1 MLKNILYRDIF
12 FINRKKEGEKGMKKT
27 KFLALVMAMVMLVSN
42 VSVFAATPAT
52 VDTTAT
58 INLAKVLNPSE
69 GGVYPNEDTFEF
81 VLEPVSFTPASTGVV
96 STDTTAMPAG
106 TTVEITVT
114 ENGDVKEGT
123 ESIELDFVGKEI
135 GVYTYKLTETNGGV
149 AGVEYDDSVYYV
161 NVYVI
166 NQVDDNNVPTG
177 LVTVSDITAWRT
189 NNMSADALTALKT
202 DWTGSLLDIN
212 DKDADGK
219 VGNDGGDNE
228 IDYPFE
234 NEYSTDADLIVSKT
248 VTGNYAST
256 TQEFTFTVA
265 LTGLTANTTY
275 TLTDGDGNPVEV
287 TADASGAASVETT
300 LSHGETFTLTGLP
313 SSAKYTIT
321 ETQDAT
327 YSGEYAVTDGS
338 GNNVAGTAAIGAD
351 VVATGV
357 LSDNAMTNNELQ
369 DEEVDFTN
377 NKEYTVPTGIAL
389 SVLPF
394 ACGIAVVAVLLVVTN
409 KRRQED

>member
-1 MLKNILYRDIF
+1 
-12 FINRKKEGEKGMKKT
+12 MKKT

-42 VSVFAATPAT
+42 VSVFAATPET

-81 VLEPVSFTPASTGVV
+81 VLEPVSFTPAATGVT
-96 STDTTAMPAG
+96 STDTTKMPAG
-106 TTVEITVT
+106 ETVT
-114 ENGDVKEGT
+114 IKVAEDGDVKKGT
-123 ESIELDFVGKEI
+123 ESIELDFAGKEI
-135 GVYTYKLTETNGGV
+135 GVYTYKLTETKGDV
-149 AGVEYDDSVYYV
+149 AGVEYDESVYYV

-166 NQVDDNNVPTG
+166 NQVGDDKVPTG

-189 NNMSADALTALKT
+189 NNMSDEALKALTK
-202 DWTGSLLDIN
+202 DWTGDLLDIN
-212 DKDADGK
+212 KKDADGK

-234 NEYSTDADLIVSKT
+234 NEYSTDADIIVSKT

-256 TQEFTFTVA
+256 TQEFAYTVA
-265 LTGLTANTTY
+265 LTGLVANAEYTA
-275 TLTDGDGNPVEV
+275 TLADGSTKTI
-287 TADASGAASVETT
+287 TADANGEATLETT
-300 LSHGETFTLTGLP
+300 LAHGETFTIAGLP
-313 SSAKYTIT
+313 SSAAYTIT

-327 YSGEYAVTDGS
+327 YSGKYAVTDGS
-338 GNNVAGTAAIGAD
+338 AAPASGEAGLGVDVTAN
-351 VVATGV
+351 GV
-357 LSDNAMTNNELQ
+357 LADNSMVDNILT

-409 KRRQED
+409 KKRQED

>member
-42 VSVFAATPAT
+42 VSVFAATPET
-52 VDTTAT
+52 VDTTAK

-81 VLEPVSFTPASTGVV
+81 VLEPVSFTPAATGTT
-96 STDTTAMPAG
+96 STDTTKMPAG
-106 TTVEITVT
+106 DTVTITVT
-114 ENGDVKEGT
+114 EAGDVKKGT

-177 LVTVSDITAWRT
+177 LVTVSDVTAWRT
-189 NNMSADALTALKT
+189 NNMSDEALKALTK
-202 DWTGSLLDIN
+202 DWTGDLLDIN

-234 NEYSTDADLIVSKT
+234 NEYTTDADLVVSKT

-256 TQEFTFTVA
+256 TQEFPFSVA
-265 LTGLTANTTY
+265 LTGLTANTEYTVTLADGSTDTFTTDANGAYTY
-275 TLTDGDGNPVEV
+275 
-287 TADASGAASVETT
+287 ETT
-300 LSHGETFTLTGLP
+300 LAHDETFTIAGLP
-313 SSAKYTIT
+313 SSAAYTIT

-327 YSGEYAVTDGS
+327 YSGEYAITDGS
-338 GNNVAGTAAIGAD
+338 GANQTGTAAIAAN

-357 LSDNAMTNNELQ
+357 LADNAMVDNVLA

-409 KRRQED
+409 KKRQED

>member
-27 KFLALVMAMVMLVSN
+27 KFLALVMAMMMLVSN

-69 GGVYPNEDTFEF
+69 GGVYPNVDTFEF
-81 VLEPVSFTPASTGVV
+81 VLEPVSFTPAATGVV

-106 TTVEITVT
+106 DKVTITVAQD
-114 ENGDVKEGT
+114 GDVKKGT

-189 NNMSADALTALKT
+189 NNMSADALTALQK
-202 DWTGSLLDIN
+202 DWTGDLLDIN
-212 DKDADGK
+212 ADDADGK

-256 TQEFTFTVA
+256 TQEFDFTVA

-275 TLTDGDGNPVEV
+275 TLTDADGNAVDV
-287 TADASGAASVETT
+287 TADAAGAATVTT
-300 LSHGETFTLTGLP
+300 KLAHGETFTIAGLP

-338 GNNVAGTAAIGAD
+338 GNNVSGTAAIGAD
-351 VVATGV
+351 VVATGLLADNSMVDNV
-357 LSDNAMTNNELQ
+357 LT

-377 NKEYTVPTGIAL
+377 NNEYTVPTGIAL

-409 KRRQED
+409 KKRQED

>member
-1 MLKNILYRDIF
+1 
-12 FINRKKEGEKGMKKT
+12 MKKT
-27 KFLALVMAMVMLVSN
+27 KFLALVMAMMMLVSN
-42 VSVFAATPAT
+42 VSVFAATPDP

-81 VLEPVSFTPASTGVV
+81 VLEPVSFTPAATGVV

-106 TTVEITVT
+106 DTVTITVAQD
-114 ENGDVKEGT
+114 GDVKKGT
-123 ESIELDFVGKEI
+123 ESLELDFVGKEI

-202 DWTGSLLDIN
+202 DWTGDLLDIN

-219 VGNDGGDNE
+219 VGNDGGDNV
-228 IDYPFE
+228 IDYPFQ
-234 NEYSTDADLIVSKT
+234 NEYTTDADLIVSKT

-256 TQEFTFTVA
+256 TQEFDFTVA
-265 LTGLTANTTY
+265 LTGLVANTTY
-275 TLTDGDGNPVEV
+275 TLTNGTETANV
-287 TADASGAASVETT
+287 TADASGAATVTT
-300 LSHGETFTLTGLP
+300 KLAHGETFTIAGLP

-338 GNNVAGTAAIGAD
+338 GNNVSGNAAIGAD

-357 LSDNAMTNNELQ
+357 LADNAMVDNVLA